1 MKKAWD
7 KHKLCTRC
15 KKTRTKE
22 GECARCRTLKP
33 LAHLLARIEID
44 VSAPGNVPKTWC
56 DSYTAL
62 WGIIVLSPRDAVHQG
77 YAVCEDCLMARD
89 T

>member
-7 KHKLCTRC
+7 THSRCTRC
-15 KKTRTKE
+15 KKTRTKNE
-22 GECARCRTLKP
+22 LCAKCSKLKP
-33 LAHLLARIEID
+33 LAHLLARVEVDLGYAGDIY
-44 VSAPGNVPKTWC
+44 VWCTLTAPIRNITVM
-56 DSYTAL
+56 
-62 WGIIVLSPRDAVHQG
+62 LSPRDAWHQG